1 MKLLLPCN
9 RGPEFLVVA
18 IVVLFVA
25 PLTGC
30 GEKAHIRTYT
40 VAKEVVP
47 PGTAARSTPAVAGA
61 VTDRMLTAILP
72 ADSQA
77 WFFKVVGPIAAVD
90 KQADEITRFFSS
102 IRLDESGRARWT
114 IPSGWKED
122 PPRAMRAATFWVPTD
137 DKPLEISVTTLPWR
151 GTPDE
156 LLSNVNRWRGQL
168 QLPAIQAPALA
179 EVTRELEA
187 GDAKITLVD
196 LRGQFQGSGMMGG
209 PFSGGAGA
217 GSGAAP
223 GSTNELPAGHPPIDA
238 AGSPQSSAP
247 ANTPSDP
254 SLPKFEVPKSW
265 QQRPPA
271 SAMRKAEFAIADGQ
285 KQAVVTLIDFP
296 TNAGPM
302 IADPLENVNR
312 WRVEVGLPETTKE
325 ALDQEAEKMEVGGQP
340 ATYVRLVPDA
350 NKPEQSQADRATL
363 AAMVTSGD
371 RIWFVKM
378 TGNREVVAAQE
389 DEFKSFLKSFRFS
402 ADGGANDGN

>member
-1 MKLLLPCN
+1 MRVPLSCN
-9 RGPEFLVVA
+9 RGSEFLVVA
-18 IVVLFVA
+18 IVFVLA

-30 GEKAHIRTYT
+30 GEKAQIRSYT
-40 VAKEVVP
+40 VAKEVAP
-47 PGTAARSTPAVAGA
+47 SAPTSSSPLAAPGQA
-61 VTDRMLTAILP
+61 TDRMLSAILP
-72 ADSQA
+72 SGGQA
-77 WFFKVVGPIAAVD
+77 WFFKVVGPIAEVD
-90 KQADEITRFFSS
+90 KHADEITKFFSS

-114 IPSGWKED
+114 LPTGWKED

-168 QLPAIQAPALA
+168 QLPAIEAPALS

-187 GDAKITLVD
+187 RDAKITLVD
-196 LRGQFQGSGMMGG
+196 LRGQFQDSGMMGG
-209 PFSGGAGA
+209 PFAGGASA
-217 GSGAAP
+217 TNRAAP
-223 GSTNELPAGHPPIDA
+223 GSPNELPAGHPPIEA
-238 AGSPQSSAP
+238 TGRQQSSAP
-247 ANTPSDP
+247 PNIPSDP
-254 SLPKFEVPKSW
+254 NLPKFEVPKSW

-296 TNAGPM
+296 MNAGPM

-312 WRVEVGLPETTKE
+312 WRVEVGLPETTKD
-325 ALDQEAEKMEVGGQP
+325 ALDQEVEKIEIGGQP
-340 ATYVRLVPDA
+340 ATYVKLVPDA

-363 AAMVTSGD
+363 AAMVASGD

-378 TGNREVVAAQE
+378 SGNRETVAAQE
-389 DEFKSFLKSFRFS
+389 DEFRSFLKSFRFP